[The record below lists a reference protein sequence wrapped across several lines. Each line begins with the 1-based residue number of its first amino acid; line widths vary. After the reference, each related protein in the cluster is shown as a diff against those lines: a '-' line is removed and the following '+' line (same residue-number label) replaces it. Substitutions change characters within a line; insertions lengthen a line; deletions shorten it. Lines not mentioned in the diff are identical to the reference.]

1 MKKLLLPICFAVTL
15 AACSDK
21 KENEQETT
29 RQIVLTDTANL
40 NTSNAST
47 DIALNEAAIE
57 AAPKPQVVYV
67 DRYISAEPT
76 PRPRKVTRKAPVE
89 VEEAPQENT
98 GVNNTPTTGSNT
110 PAIPDV
116 VTTAPEPAVKE
127 KKGISD
133 AAKGAVIGGVGGAVA
148 GAVIGRNG
156 KGAAVGA
163 VIGAAGGYI
172 IGRKKDKQ
180 SGRIE

>member
-1 MKKLLLPICFAVTL
+1 MKKFILPICFALSL

-21 KENEQETT
+21 KDETQELT

-40 NTSNAST
+40 TANSINTDVA
-47 DIALNEAAIE
+47 AEAPVAI
-57 AAPKPQVVYV
+57 AAPRPTVVYV
-67 DRYISAEPT
+67 DRYVKPAPT
-76 PRPRKVTRKAPVE
+76 PRVKAATPKPTPVQE
-89 VEEAPQENT
+89 QPVDVGTSAPAT
-98 GVNNTPTTGSNT
+98 
-110 PAIPDV
+110 PDV
-116 VTTAPEPAVKE
+116 LATVPEPVVNK

-133 AAKGAVIGGVGGAVA
+133 AGKGAVIGAVGGAVA

-156 KGAAVGA
+156 KGAAIGA
-163 VIGAAGGYI
+163 VIGAAGGYV